1 MSQQTE
7 VVTEPQSSQ
16 TIVQSCMTCL
26 FLQIGIICLQ
36 ACIFWLRLY
45 IYIYTVYIDVLDADV
60 MLVPSKCQGQ
70 VVQRVLD
77 TWDEEV
83 LEAESDS
90 GNPTEQ

>member
-1 MSQQTE
+1 MH
-7 VVTEPQSSQ
+7 
-16 TIVQSCMTCL
+16 
-26 FLQIGIICLQ
+26 FLV
-36 ACIFWLRLY
+36 AT

>member
-36 ACIFWLRLY
+36 ACIFWLRLATMY
-45 IYIYTVYIDVLDADV
+45 IYIDVLDADV

>member
-1 MSQQTE
+1 
-7 VVTEPQSSQ
+7 
-16 TIVQSCMTCL
+16 
-26 FLQIGIICLQ
+26 
-36 ACIFWLRLY
+36 
-45 IYIYTVYIDVLDADV
+45 